1 VGSAFNLKH
10 SEIKN
15 FGNYSFWLTT
25 ADSMVKA
32 DWKINER
39 QRKSKNCLKSVAFR
53 AKTSSKTGEK
63 QRKIEK
69 ELYFVAFSGKKAT
82 KIEELFEIRCF

>member
-1 VGSAFNLKH
+1 
-10 SEIKN
+10 
-15 FGNYSFWLTT
+15 
-25 ADSMVKA
+25 
-32 DWKINER
+32 
-39 QRKSKNCLKSVAFR
+39 LKSVAFK
-53 AKTSSKTGEK
+53 AKTSSKTSEK